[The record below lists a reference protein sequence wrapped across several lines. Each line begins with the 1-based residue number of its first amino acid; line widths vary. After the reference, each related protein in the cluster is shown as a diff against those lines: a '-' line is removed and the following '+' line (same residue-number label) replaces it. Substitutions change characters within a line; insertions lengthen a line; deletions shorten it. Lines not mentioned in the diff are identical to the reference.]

1 MKEKFVRF
9 LKSNFIIWAFLAIML
24 IIELTGVCVTSGK
37 FFIRRPFMFLS
48 LLAVFTA
55 VLFAIKSQRGRY
67 WCAFVLMLVL
77 FVLDLIFIVVFAMTG
92 STFDFS
98 MLKLRADA
106 MAIVESV
113 PINFV
118 YVLVSGL
125 CISLY
130 MLLARHY
137 IKIAPAPAR
146 ILPRAAVAGI
156 MTAVLA
162 FHGCMA
168 YTENR
173 HYNPADLSYKLY
185 DANDSSYYD
194 RGILG
199 NFVDELYKG
208 AFFNKVGLG
217 DENELENFIYDE
229 SKISKPTSMFGKA
242 EGYNVVT
249 VLAES
254 FEWFSFMAGLPDAGL
269 ADAYPGGFKVDES
282 VLRTL
287 YPNLYELYD
296 TSTVCLNHHSRE
308 KTDISENQSIIGNY
322 PTNCFINYDYTENTV
337 PYSVPNIMRELFG
350 VQSLSFH
357 NGVYTF
363 YNRNIH
369 HENVLGFKKFYASE
383 QMAELHP
390 ETFTNYEAETGERNL
405 DSEMIAACKEEM
417 FPADRRFNTYIT
429 SITMHGQFA
438 NRENLAPHYQTLF
451 DAGIADD
458 YADETRSLED
468 ADPFIHYAACA
479 LEFDKAIGEML
490 SYLKNTKD
498 GEGTPLINKTL
509 IVLFGDH
516 NAYYQT
522 LSNDVKNLYLN
533 EENGRNYTDLFRVP
547 MMVRIGNQTEQ
558 KLITKFTTTTDI
570 VPTILDLLGVKFY
583 GNILYGS
590 SIYGDEESIIYSR
603 AYDVFITD
611 KLFFSSLNNIK
622 YRAPD
627 VTDEY
632 INTIKQKAL
641 VLLDKTSHVNRIFYY
656 DFLSGEREKTFYNK
670 LKELNA

>member
-1 MKEKFVRF
+1 MKEKFLRF

-37 FFIRRPFMFLS
+37 FFIRRPYMFLS
-48 LLAVFTA
+48 LLAVFTV
-55 VLFAIKSQRGRY
+55 VLFTIKSQKGRY
-67 WCAFVLMLVL
+67 WCAFVLMFTL
-77 FVLDLIFIVVFAMTG
+77 FLLDLIFIVVFAMTG

-98 MLKLRADA
+98 MLKLRGDA

-113 PINFV
+113 PIDFV
-118 YVLVSGL
+118 YVLVAGV

-130 MLLARHY
+130 MLLARYY
-137 IKIAPAPAR
+137 IKIVPAPSR
-146 ILPRAAVAGI
+146 ILPRPAVAGI
-156 MTAVLA
+156 MAVVLA

-185 DANDSSYYD
+185 DVNDSSYCD

-217 DENELENFIYDE
+217 DETELENFIYSE
-229 SKISKPTSMFGKA
+229 SNVTKPTSMFAKA

-269 ADAYPGGFKVDES
+269 TDAYPGGFKVNED
-282 VLRTL
+282 VLRSL
-287 YPNLYELYD
+287 YPNLYELYN
-296 TSTVCLNHHSRE
+296 TSTVCLNHHARE

-322 PTNCFINYDYTENTV
+322 PTNCFINYDYPENTV
-337 PYSVPNIMRELFG
+337 PYSVPNIMRELYG
-350 VQSLSFH
+350 VESYSFH

-390 ETFTNYEAETGERNL
+390 ETFTNYEVETGERNL

-438 NRENLAPHYQTLF
+438 ARENLMPHYKKLY
-451 DAGIADD
+451 DAGIIGD
-458 YADETRSLED
+458 YTDEMRELEEIK
-468 ADPFIHYAACA
+468 PFIHYAACA

-490 SYLKNTKD
+490 SYLKTTKD
-498 GEGTPLINKTL
+498 VSGTPLIEKTL
-509 IVLFGDH
+509 IILFGDH

-522 LSNDVKNLYLN
+522 LSNDVKKLYLN
-533 EENGRNYTDLFRVP
+533 DDNGRNYTDLFRVP
-547 MMVRIGNQTEQ
+547 MMIRVGNQTEQ
-558 KLITKFTTTTDI
+558 IKITKFTTTTDI
-570 VPTILDLLGVKFY
+570 VPTILDLLGVKCY

-590 SIYGDEESIIYSR
+590 SVYGEDESIIYSR

-622 YRAPD
+622 YRSPD

-632 INTIKQKAL
+632 INTVKQKAL
-641 VLLDKTSHVNRIFYY
+641 TLLDKTSHVNRIFYY
-656 DFLSGEREKTFYNK
+656 DFLSGEREKTFFAK
-670 LKELNA
+670 LKALNA